1 MYIEQR
7 EIIIRIGIISLQGRL
22 DEEGADQLT
31 KALEQQSERGINSLL
46 VDLHRVNFID
56 SAGVAALVGGMKQ
69 LRAKGGDLRLIG
81 LQPGPRSIFELMALD
96 KVFTIFETEA
106 EALLG
111 L

>member
-7 EIIIRIGIISLQGRL
+7 EIIIRIGVISLQGRL
-22 DEEGADQLT
+22 EKESSRQL
-31 KALEQQSERGINSLL
+31 AEAFEQQSKRGVNSLF

-56 SAGVAALVGGMKQ
+56 SAGIAVLVTGMKQ
-69 LRAKGGDLRLIG
+69 LRAKGGDLGIIG

-96 KVFTIFETEA
+96 KVFAIFETEA
-106 EALLG
+106 EALHG